1 MKPAPGGRVV
11 GIEQEV
17 KPSSSDDPE
26 TSIWL
31 TAWVPLFV
39 TVTAY
44 DTRFPGSAIW
54 LQGRLP
60 VQELSIAVISV
71 ARARTNHVTDTG

>member
-1 MKPAPGGRVV
+1 M
-11 GIEQEV
+11 

-44 DTRFPGSAIW
+44 VTRFPGSAIW
-54 LQGRLP
+54 LQGRLS
-60 VQELSIAVISV
+60 VQELSMAVISV
-71 ARARTNHVTDTG
+71 ARARINHVTDTR